1 MLSLC
6 RVKLVELIPVHRHT
20 MVFYIILY
28 SFGNIM
34 ILALV
39 HVDSRIPLGLVVDSF
54 PLTGSMIFKVLRFS
68 LVCFFKT
75 NYRLMQVRRI
85 E

>member
-1 MLSLC
+1 
-6 RVKLVELIPVHRHT
+6 
-20 MVFYIILY
+20 
-28 SFGNIM
+28 M

-75 NYRLMQVRRI
+75 NYHPMQVRRI
-85 E
+85 EECSSRGGAFCNTFDLH